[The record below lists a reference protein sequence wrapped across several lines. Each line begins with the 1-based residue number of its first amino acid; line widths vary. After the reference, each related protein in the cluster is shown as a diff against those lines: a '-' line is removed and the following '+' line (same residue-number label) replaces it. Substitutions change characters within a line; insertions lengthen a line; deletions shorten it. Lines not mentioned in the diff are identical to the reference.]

1 MNHLNI
7 LLFIGGIGVAEGAIL
22 IVIFAVAGFFIW
34 RALLK
39 FLLNKGSR
47 GINIAAIIMGVFQS
61 PILAMLLLVM
71 TFWIIEMQQRS
82 TMPYE
87 RDELSVEEG
96 QEEMKHYNDSLASRR
111 MVRLAKLVIDA
122 DRLEEYKAALTEE
135 IETALN
141 DEPGVTNLY
150 AVFEKNNP
158 TSLTI
163 LEIYADS
170 ASYANHLKTPHFLKY
185 KNETKDMVKSLEL
198 KEVVALPG
206 LEFY

>member
-39 FLLNKGSR
+39 FLLSKGPR

-61 PILAMLLLVM
+61 PILVM
-71 TFWIIEMQQRS
+71 IIVSITFWIIASREAIALRGEQG
-82 TMPYE
+82 
-87 RDELSVEEG
+87 ELSVEEL
-96 QEEMKHYNDSLASRR
+96 QERAQDYADSLASRR

-122 DRLEEYKAALTEE
+122 DRLEEYKAALSEE

-170 ASYANHLKTPHFLKY
+170 ASYADHLKTPHFLKY